1 MDASTSVQQ
10 DNWNK
15 ILLSTRRLVQE
26 IDIDGDKVRIGVIVF
41 GNDAEVKFH
50 LNSYNN
56 KPDILRAISRI
67 RYSYGRTNT
76 ADALKLM
83 RTNVFRRRNGDRSD
97 VPNVAIVITDGVSNI
112 NNESTIPEANLAR
125 RRGIQIFA
133 IGIGLK
139 ATAELDGIAGR
150 RENRYFIDNVDEL
163 DEKLES
169 ISTMLCRGNLKYAL
183 KHLFQITVT

>member
-1 MDASTSVQQ
+1 M
-10 DNWNK
+10 
-15 ILLSTRRLVQE
+15 QE

-67 RYSYGRTNT
+67 QYSYGRTNT

-83 RTNVFRRRNGDRSD
+83 RTEMFRQRNGDRSD
-97 VPNVAIVITDGVSNI
+97 IPNVAIVITDGVSNI

-133 IGIGLK
+133 IGIGLS
-139 ATAELDGIAGR
+139 ATAELDGIAGS
-150 RENRYFIDNVDEL
+150 RENRYLIDNFDAL
-163 DEKLES
+163 DEKMES
-169 ISTMLCRGNLKYAL
+169 IYTTLCPGNLKYAL
-183 KHLFQITVT
+183 EASLSNSSHITRITRCNTFSMKTYA